1 MPTMPSHL
9 SRRVS
14 RPQDAFASQ
23 RSPLGSRRI
32 RLGPLLAIVALL
44 APTAVSHA
52 QGTAPPPIGEQAAPA
67 PAQTAPAQPAPA
79 TAPVPPAS
87 APAPAATAPV
97 EPLGTPPPAGAV
109 PATMT
114 VPAAQPPIDEAQGSI
129 LATPEPE
136 PAFYETWWF
145 WTGVAAVAI
154 TTAIVLTTTAPQ
166 PPKTDLGN
174 KTAY

>member
-1 MPTMPSHL
+1 MLAMPSHPP
-9 SRRVS
+9 RRAS

-23 RSPLGSRRI
+23 RSPFGSRRV
-32 RLGPLLAIVALL
+32 RLGLLIATVALL

-67 PAQTAPAQPAPA
+67 PARTALPAGAPKAAPTAPAPVAP
-79 TAPVPPAS
+79 
-87 APAPAATAPV
+87 APV

-114 VPAAQPPIDEAQGSI
+114 VPTAQAPIDEAQGSI

-145 WTGVAAVAI
+145 WTGVAAVAV

-174 KTAY
+174 ITAF